1 MGSEIVVFETEEE
14 ALLEIV
20 AEALVGTGE
29 LETEMLPELELVPK
43 VLLGTDEEG
52 LVTLVETEELL

>member
-20 AEALVGTGE
+20 AEAPVGTGE